1 MHIYSY
7 SLVFGLLVL
16 RAIAP
21 PALRTEELPLSYDD
35 ISRGIAEQLGPA
47 SERVHSGP
55 LEGGTAPAGGR
66 PAHRRDFTRLS
77 ERTHDATSVHTARGT
92 DVQSALEGQQSE
104 RRDLQDGTVQRNRL
118 VRFFRPIL
126 RYAPRLS
133 RMARRRRDTE
143 IQVRQQ
149 FDAFLHTLTTSTRG
163 MIGPLI
169 SLGNSGNTMEFRFNI
184 FLHETLSMPRY
195 SVTIPV
201 PIDMIDNPSD
211 FHYLRERLERIMRGV
226 SGALRT
232 NNEHNL
238 QAEDSIAMAQRKRE
252 IKIQVRQQFDAFLHT
267 LTTSTRSMISPLIY
281 LGTSGNTMRF
291 GYNIFLHETLS
302 MPRYSVIIPVPID
315 IIDNPSD
322 FHYFRERLE
331 IIMQRALEALHLNK
345 QHNLQA
351 GDPIPYTKT
360 LKYMPMPPGY
370 EPETPG
376 TDGIKTITLDQAIGI
391 LEASS
396 TTVPESG
403 PVDFDGIIKEQRVN
417 TSRKK
422 TQDKNYKDHITSHK
436 SIHGDAGSSTRPTS
450 SPQHLSEVLLGD
462 PLNTRCAICKGKFCL
477 PEKDSGNDWVFEIIL
492 KIDNCEHYFHPHC
505 ITGWIITENKN
516 TCPLCRNQVI
526 PSIVYES

>member
-143 IQVRQQ
+143 IQ
-149 FDAFLHTLTTSTRG
+149 ATLWN
-163 MIGPLI
+163 L
-169 SLGNSGNTMEFRFNI
+169 
-184 FLHETLSMPRY
+184 
-195 SVTIPV
+195 
-201 PIDMIDNPSD
+201 DNPSD

-360 LKYMPMPPGY
+360 LKYMPMPPDY

-477 PEKDSGNDWVFEIIL
+477 PEKDSGNDW
-492 KIDNCEHYFHPHC
+492 
-505 ITGWIITENKN
+505 GWCVAQNDTI
-516 TCPLCRNQVI
+516 
-526 PSIVYES
+526 